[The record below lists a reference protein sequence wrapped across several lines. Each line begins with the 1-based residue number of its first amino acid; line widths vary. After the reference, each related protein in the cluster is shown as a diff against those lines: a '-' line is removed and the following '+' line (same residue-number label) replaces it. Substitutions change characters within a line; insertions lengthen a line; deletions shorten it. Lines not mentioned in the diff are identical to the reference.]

1 MFFGWLRLLV
11 EMKTST
17 NLFTDDTVV
26 VGQNMN
32 GTIGQP
38 DILPLHGYI
47 LHLGQV
53 LGDLC
58 HLHGMGLV
66 SDEHLDGG

>member
-1 MFFGWLRLLV
+1 
-11 EMKTST
+11 
-17 NLFTDDTVV
+17 
-26 VGQNMN
+26 MN
-32 GTIGQP
+32 GTVGQP
-38 DILPLHGYI
+38 DILPLHSYI

-53 LGDLC
+53 LGDLG